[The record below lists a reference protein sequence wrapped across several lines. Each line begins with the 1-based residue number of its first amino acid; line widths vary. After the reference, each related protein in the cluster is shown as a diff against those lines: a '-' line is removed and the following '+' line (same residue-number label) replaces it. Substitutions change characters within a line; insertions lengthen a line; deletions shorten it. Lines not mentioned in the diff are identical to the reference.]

1 MTGKEIGDIGENA
14 ACDYLVKKG
23 YFIERRNFRYNFG
36 EIDIIAVD
44 KDGCTVFVEV
54 KTRKNFDYGYPS
66 EFVDRKKRHRLHNA
80 ALMYCGGE
88 MYMRFDIIE
97 VGYEIADD
105 KIVIKEINHIED
117 AF

>member
-1 MTGKEIGDIGENA
+1 MTGKEIGDMGENA
-14 ACDYLVKKG
+14 AVQYLIDKG
-23 YFIERRNFRYNFG
+23 YFIERRNFRYKLG

-44 KDGCTVFVEV
+44 RDGCTVFVEV
-54 KTRKNFDYGYPS
+54 KTRKSFDFGYPS
-66 EFVDRKKRHRLHNA
+66 EFVDRRKRHRLHNA

-97 VGYEIADD
+97 IYYEITDD
-105 KIVIKEINHIED
+105 EIIIKEINHIED